1 MSNHKAVATV
11 TAVLQRILQSAVQA
25 DVDGVRVTTVQPRSI
40 GNGTP
45 ETGINL
51 YLYQVSRNTAYNNA
65 DVTPLRVKG
74 MPVKRQV
81 ALDLYYMLSFYGN
94 DIELEPQRLLGS
106 VIRSL
111 KDRPSVSSE
120 YIKEAIRNTSYRFLE
135 GSDLGNQLQQI
146 TIVPVDMTIDDLSKV
161 WSTFFQAPYLLSLAY
176 RVTVIMLEGDESKA
190 RPLPIAERYLGGA
203 VPFPNRPI
211 VEQIVSATGKLDPIL
226 ASSTIYIYGK
236 QLASDSTKVLIGGFE
251 FTPSQVTEDRI
262 TVQLESMS
270 ISYLRAGV
278 QGLQITHRI
287 SRGYIN
293 NNNNYQILESNVAPF
308 VLRPTIQS
316 FTISSTSG
324 RGEASSAILTL
335 QIDVIIGIKQ
345 RVTLAMNEWSVDN
358 PVGYQFEPE
367 PRDIDTDTITFALK
381 AIKPG
386 EYLLRLT
393 VDGAESLLT
402 IDTDETS
409 PTFNWYKAPKIRI
422 D

>member
-1 MSNHKAVATV
+1 VGNHKAVATV
-11 TAVLQRILQSAVQA
+11 TAVLQQILQSAVQP

-51 YLYQVSRNTAYNNA
+51 YLYQVVRNTAYNNA

-74 MPVKRQV
+74 IPVKRQA

-106 VIRSL
+106 VIRAL
-111 KDRPSVSSE
+111 KDRPSISPE
-120 YIKEAIRNTSYRFLE
+120 YIQEAVRNTSYRFLE
-135 GSDLGNQLQQI
+135 GSDLGNQMQQL
-146 TIVPVDMTIDDLSKV
+146 TIVPVDMNLDDLSKV
-161 WSTFFQAPYLLSLAY
+161 WSSFFQAPYLLSLAY
-176 RVTVIMLEGDESKA
+176 RVTVVMLEGDESKA

-203 VPFPNRPI
+203 IPFPNRPL
-211 VEQIVSATGKLDPIL
+211 VEQIVPVTGKLDAIL
-226 ASSTIYIYGK
+226 TSSTIYIYGK
-236 QLASDSTKVLIGGFE
+236 QLASGSVKVLIGGFE
-251 FTPSQVTEDRI
+251 FTPSETTESRI
-262 TVQLESMS
+262 TVQLSSLS

-278 QGLQITHRI
+278 QGLQVVHRI
-287 SRGYIN
+287 KKGYVN
-293 NNNNYQILESNVAPF
+293 NNDSQIVESNVAPF

-316 FTISSTSG
+316 FNVSSAGG
-324 RGEASSAILTL
+324 RGGANSAILTL
-335 QIDVIIGIKQ
+335 QVDVIIGIKQ

-367 PRDIDTDTITFALK
+367 PRDTDTDSITFALK

-393 VDGAESLLT
+393 VDGAESLLS
-402 IDTDETS
+402 IDTDENS
-409 PTFNWYKAPKIRI
+409 PTYNWYKAPKIRI